1 MRSVVTLDACCKCLQ
16 LLRFTPALLS
26 TVVVLSESIDYD
38 GIVIVCRMH
47 SIDAVTNPTLQLI
60 TPTSIYNVC
69 TIDCGKHHSARL
81 DSTIVA
87 LVLLAASKQR

>member
-1 MRSVVTLDACCKCLQ
+1 MRSVVTLDACCRCL
-16 LLRFTPALLS
+16 PALLS

-47 SIDAVTNPTLQLI
+47 SIDAVTNPTTLQLI

-81 DSTIVA
+81 DIVA
-87 LVLLAASKQR
+87 LVSLAASKRR